1 MIINR
6 YEISRWQL
14 LFLCCLLTLSSWAQ
28 TGQEAVE
35 RLVNIGF
42 ENVGCTDTEAERV
55 YVIQNSAY
63 RVNSVGLSKAIDII
77 QKEGMPEGKDCRIV
91 VLDNNIPQISIYYRA
106 ETRDSL
112 AEAELR
118 DWEISYELGDSWKQA
133 QKMKKKNRSFF
144 KVDILIY
151 PQVSLRNLV
160 INKIYDVLVN
170 LNPTVEVSFWKGMK
184 LSAQVKLPVYDYGY
198 GYLASFV
205 HPGHITLSQSFRLPS
220 NIFGKLTGGFFNA
233 DQYGVDLQFFR
244 PFKDERFAAIA
255 RVGYTGI
262 GYWQKFKLHYDPSMM
277 FTWTVGGSFYWPKYN
292 TQLIAKCERYLRGE
306 VGVKGEMIRHYRYC
320 SIGLYLMKAEHAR
333 FNGGFRF
340 QVLLPPYG
348 RYKRKGY
355 IPRINTSPNMGIIY
369 NAGNEQK
376 YYKQYKAEASDN
388 IMEENSFNPY
398 YIKSEMLNY

>member
-1 MIINR
+1 M
-6 YEISRWQL
+6 

-91 VLDNNIPQISIYYRA
+91 VLDNNIPQISIYNRA

-292 TQLIAKCERYLRGE
+292 TQLFAKCERYLRGE